1 MKEFARAFYQ
11 SQAWKKCRT
20 AYAKSRRGLC
30 ERCLERGIVRPGE
43 IVHHVVHITPE
54 NVGDPNVVLDWENLQ
69 LVCRN
74 CHAELHEM
82 KRTRRYTIDEAG
94 RVTGIAP
101 TKDGGLEGVEPK
113 GCP

>member
-43 IVHHVVHITPE
+43 IVHHVEHISPDNIT
-54 NVGDPNVVLDWENLQ
+54 DPKILLDWGNLQ
-69 LVCRN
+69 LVCRD
-74 CHAELHEM
+74 CHAQIHSRG
-82 KRTRRYTIDEAG
+82 KNRRYRLDELG
-94 RVTGIAP
+94 RVIVE
-101 TKDGGLEGVEPK
+101 GL
-113 GCP
+113 

>member
-30 ERCLERGIVRPGE
+30 ERCLERGIVRPGV
-43 IVHHVVHITPE
+43 IVHHLVHVTPE
-54 NVGDPNVVLDWENLQ
+54 NVGDPDVVLDWENLQ

-74 CHAELHEM
+74 CHAELHAGDIY
-82 KRTRRYTIDEAG
+82 RGRNGRRYRIDEYG
-94 RVTGIAP
+94 RVNAIAP
-101 TKDGGLEGVEPK
+101 PFKQDA
-113 GCP
+113 